1 MNLKGL
7 LYLAPSIRLKSEVN
21 FIIREILEVFYFPS
35 DFIAVAEN
43 F

>member
-1 MNLKGL
+1 MNLKDFFVFSTITL
-7 LYLAPSIRLKSEVN
+7 KAEVIFSIRE
-21 FIIREILEVFYFPS
+21 FLEVFYFPS